1 MYALQIIDGLNISD
15 GAKDALRVAVAKRG
29 KYAGYLSRTKPKYG
43 TPGYAAHAAAMLV
56 ANPLKAGIGSSIMAS
71 HGEHGDIYREVFKAL
86 DALPVRVSGL
96 LDLDRVQLERM
107 GVY

>member
-1 MYALQIIDGLNISD
+1 MYAQQIIEGLKISD
-15 GAKDALRVAVAKRG
+15 AAKDALRLCISKRG
-29 KYAGYLSRTKPKYG
+29 KYAGYLSRTKPKWG
-43 TPGYAAHAAAMLV
+43 TPAYAAHAAAMLV
-56 ANPLKAGIGSSIMAS
+56 ANPLKAGVGTSMMA
-71 HGEHGDIYREVFKAL
+71 HMGVHGDIYREVFAAL